1 VFHSAAS
8 PLAYNEAFLPIV
20 DAVDPGPLALL
31 TQQDEQPEI
40 AEAPDRISADQCVNV
55 ARSWS

>member
-8 PLAYNEAFLPIV
+8 PLSYNEAFLPIV
-20 DAVDPGPLALL
+20 DAVDPGTLAWL

-40 AEAPDRISADQCVNV
+40 AER
-55 ARSWS
+55 